1 MRSPVSK
8 LLSWL
13 AVVLIGGALL
23 APALFRGGKW
33 MLDWLPAQNW
43 LAREI
48 TRADFARYF
57 NRAVL
62 VVALLTLWPLIRWAR
77 FDRTLFPVWTP
88 VKTGIREFTVAFL
101 PASVLLLLLGWA
113 FTTAGVYAIRE
124 DAPWTAIGTALMPAI
139 SVAVVEEFF
148 FRGALTGLLLR
159 SMSARAAI
167 LWGTFIFAI
176 VHFLKP
182 PEGMGIPDAEVGA
195 LSGFVVIGQIFAH
208 FGHMDFLLA
217 EFATLCAVGLMVTL
231 TRMETGRLWAGIGL
245 HAGWVFGLKYFSAIT
260 RATKELRAG
269 EWMPWIGTNL
279 KIGLVPLVVVLL
291 TGWIAL
297 RLLRPH
303 QIPG

>member
-1 MRSPVSK
+1 VRSPVSK
-8 LLSWL
+8 LLLWL

-23 APALFRGGKW
+23 APVLFWGGKW
-33 MLDWLPAQNW
+33 MLGWLPAQNW
-43 LAREI
+43 LALEI
-48 TRADFARYF
+48 SRADFARYF

-77 FDRTLFPVWTP
+77 FDRTLFPAWKP
-88 VKTGIREFTVAFL
+88 VGSGLRDFAIAFL
-101 PASVLLLLLGWA
+101 LASALLLMLGWA

-124 DAPWTAIGTALMPAI
+124 NAPWTAIGAALTPAI

-148 FRGALTGLLLR
+148 FRGALMGLLLR
-159 SMSARAAI
+159 SMTSRAAI
-167 LWGTFIFAI
+167 LWGVFIFAI
-176 VHFLKP
+176 VHFMKP
-182 PEGMGIPDAEVGA
+182 PEGMSIADAEVNA
-195 LSGFVVIGQIFAH
+195 LSGFTVIGQIFAH

-260 RATKELRAG
+260 RATKELRTG
-269 EWMPWIGTNL
+269 DWMPWIGTNL
-279 KIGLVPLVVVLL
+279 KIGLVPLVVVLI

-297 RLLRPH
+297 RLLRPR